1 MMAERSYS
9 KTNLCR
15 DCGYT
20 NFINKVCIHTKN
32 YMYLPCFW
40 FHLILY
46 FFTRYIVGGLEFCA
60 SQEAS
65 RSIPLFFVFMPATQ
79 DGTIALME
87 LDDVIRLDWVWMG

>member
-1 MMAERSYS
+1 M
-9 KTNLCR
+9 
-15 DCGYT
+15 
-20 NFINKVCIHTKN
+20 H
-32 YMYLPCFW
+32 LPCFW

-46 FFTRYIVGGLEFCA
+46 FFTRYIVGGSEFCA

-65 RSIPLFFVFMPATQ
+65 RSISLFFVFMLAAQ